1 MAVTRKRK
9 IIFLVLILIVLAGVV
24 GISVTQSRQDIPT
37 VEVEKVQ
44 RRALLEA
51 KVTANG
57 EIRPLNLYQ
66 LTSEVPGRVLDIYV
80 REGDLVKAGQSLL
93 KLDQT
98 QIEADLSRNEAG
110 LRLAQTDKESAEVQ
124 LQAAQNNVSNVEASL
139 AAARYDLQRTK
150 SDEALAKEEFER
162 AQRLVEQEVISKA
175 QFDGAKFRYEG
186 VQALVRAQ
194 QARIEQ
200 LESQLRDAKFRIEVA
215 RSAINSANAR
225 IAQVKAGLQGIQDQ
239 FNKTVQKAPIDG
251 VIASLPIRVG
261 QFALASFQTTPLLTI
276 ADMSEITVEVQVDE
290 TDVTSVHPDQKVKIK
305 VDALGDTQIDG
316 IVKEVGQSPTT
327 RGGTGLEALA
337 STSQEAK
344 DFKVVISLVNL
355 TEDVRN
361 RLKPGM
367 SATATITTDTR
378 HNVLAIPLQ
387 AIVEREWPIRPAG
400 EKAPAPTADQSQ
412 AKKEV
417 PGVFV
422 MEGTHARFRP
432 VKTDIIGETDIEVTE
447 GLKEGEEI
455 IVGPYRE
462 LRNLKHDAIVK
473 KETSTTTAK

>member
-9 IIFLVLILIVLAGVV
+9 IIFLVLILLVLAGVV

-44 RRALLEA
+44 RRARLEA

-57 EIRPLNLYQ
+57 EVRPLNFYQ
-66 LTSEVPGRVLDIYV
+66 LTSEVPGRVLEIYV
-80 REGDLVKAGQSLL
+80 REGDIVRAGQPLL

-98 QIEADLSRNEAG
+98 QIEADLSRNEAS
-110 LRLAQTDKESAEVQ
+110 LRLAQTDKESAQVQ
-124 LQAAQNNVSNVEASL
+124 LQAAQNNVTNVEASL
-139 AAARYDLQRTK
+139 AAARYELQRTK

-175 QFDGAKFRYEG
+175 QFDAAKFRYEG

-200 LESQLRDAKFRIEVA
+200 LESQLRDAKIRVEVA
-215 RSAINSANAR
+215 RTAINSANAR

-239 FNKTVQKAPIDG
+239 FNKTIQKAPIDG
-251 VIASLPIRVG
+251 VVASLSVRPG
-261 QFALASFQTTPLLTI
+261 QYVLASFQTTPLLTI

-290 TDVTSVHPDQKVKIK
+290 TDVTNVHPNQNVKIK
-305 VDALGDTQIDG
+305 VDALGETQLDG
-316 IVKEVGQSPTT
+316 VVKEVGQAPTT
-327 RGGTGLEALA
+327 RGSGGLEALTT
-337 STSQEAK
+337 TSQEAK

-355 TEDVRN
+355 TQDVRQ

-378 HNVLAIPLQ
+378 QHVIAIPLQ

-400 EKAPAPTADQSQ
+400 ESAPAPAADQAQ

-417 PGVFV
+417 QGVFV
-422 MEGTHARFRP
+422 LEGTRARFRP
-432 VKTDIIGETDIEVTE
+432 IKTGIIGETDIEVTE

-462 LRNLKHDAIVK
+462 LRNLTHDAIVK
-473 KETSTTTAK
+473 KEKSTPTK